1 MKAGLGLPEGDDPSP
16 AAGPGQPDGLLDR
29 LKELPPAAID
39 AAIAGVLI
47 GAGLLQQFGAPH
59 PEHGAPGAPN
69 QLVHAAV
76 IVAAILPLLLRRR
89 YPVLTVVLM
98 SAVIGIAGSIGPFL
112 AYDPSP
118 ASAFGLMFATFN
130 AAALGGRVRGWFALT
145 LAVVAV
151 TLILRPWV
159 TPVAAWLP
167 SYPYYFVAFLAG
179 RAQRQRRSLTRA
191 LEDLIVDEEAQRER
205 LRQICVQDAR
215 AGLAR
220 DVHDVVVFALEKA
233 SGHAREAL
241 RRLGS
246 SVGGAEPS
254 LRATEDAGRR
264 ALVELRVLLDVLR
277 GSDPAGQSD
286 SSLDLRGLEQL
297 LREVV
302 PTCVDVRVRD
312 DGDGDGHDIS
322 PPVALAACRIVQYV
336 LANGIRDELGGA
348 FVIVGRDDDVLAVEV
363 HGERR
368 GNVRSPARLAS
379 LSSLRERLALVGG
392 TVVVRR
398 QPGVGHWLLVR
409 LPLLSR
415 GTAENVGEG
424 LEVPTSP
431 GLSSAV
437 DLSWRLAFSGLGRG
451 WPVDVALVAVLT
463 TGALLEFRI
472 WEETL
477 GPGLPTEVFSTAAR
491 GWAIAWILLLLLRR
505 PAPVLTGVAM
515 AVMAFLQTY
524 PFRFWTPVSDIAA
537 LQIAVYTIGSLKPR
551 HPHAWLVAGLGAVGL
566 VSIPPPP
573 VHLGVVGFLVIIAVT
588 LGGAAYVGTVVGERR
603 GLNEELEQR
612 RAALAEERRTELA
625 LALRQQR
632 LAVARDMHDLVAH
645 SLTLMVV
652 QAGAARTVGAADPEV
667 ADKAVRVV
675 LDTGRQATQELGQLL
690 TLLSVGDPSQGP
702 PRLGSWDVEDL
713 VAQARQSGLEVE
725 LARSGN
731 ASPPVGSSLEVSA
744 FRIVQEALTN
754 VRKHAPGSRV
764 AVHVHVER
772 GAVALRIENDPS
784 TSTPADLG
792 ALGAGAGLIGMRER
806 VAVFGGR
813 LEAGPRPGGGFV
825 VDALLPREGTAT

>member
-1 MKAGLGLPEGDDPSP
+1 
-16 AAGPGQPDGLLDR
+16 
-29 LKELPPAAID
+29 
-39 AAIAGVLI
+39 
-47 GAGLLQQFGAPH
+47 
-59 PEHGAPGAPN
+59 
-69 QLVHAAV
+69 
-76 IVAAILPLLLRRR
+76 
-89 YPVLTVVLM
+89 
-98 SAVIGIAGSIGPFL
+98 
-112 AYDPSP
+112 
-118 ASAFGLMFATFN
+118 
-130 AAALGGRVRGWFALT
+130 
-145 LAVVAV
+145 
-151 TLILRPWV
+151 
-159 TPVAAWLP
+159 
-167 SYPYYFVAFLAG
+167 
-179 RAQRQRRSLTRA
+179 
-191 LEDLIVDEEAQRER
+191 
-205 LRQICVQDAR
+205 
-215 AGLAR
+215 
-220 DVHDVVVFALEKA
+220 
-233 SGHAREAL
+233 
-241 RRLGS
+241 
-246 SVGGAEPS
+246 
-254 LRATEDAGRR
+254 
-264 ALVELRVLLDVLR
+264 
-277 GSDPAGQSD
+277 
-286 SSLDLRGLEQL
+286 
-297 LREVV
+297 
-302 PTCVDVRVRD
+302 
-312 DGDGDGHDIS
+312 
-322 PPVALAACRIVQYV
+322 
-336 LANGIRDELGGA
+336 
-348 FVIVGRDDDVLAVEV
+348 
-363 HGERR
+363 
-368 GNVRSPARLAS
+368 
-379 LSSLRERLALVGG
+379 
-392 TVVVRR
+392 
-398 QPGVGHWLLVR
+398 
-409 LPLLSR
+409 
-415 GTAENVGEG
+415 
-424 LEVPTSP
+424 
-431 GLSSAV
+431 
-437 DLSWRLAFSGLGRG
+437 
-451 WPVDVALVAVLT
+451 
-463 TGALLEFRI
+463 
-472 WEETL
+472 
-477 GPGLPTEVFSTAAR
+477 
-491 GWAIAWILLLLLRR
+491 
-505 PAPVLTGVAM
+505 
-515 AVMAFLQTY
+515 VMAFLQTY